1 MFNDHTQSAGR
12 DKTDEVSFQN
22 GPNSC
27 QNPEI
32 DTFRGE
38 MSGCGDPRHTPGF
51 KRFYLQNLDGRV
63 AHGTEKEVLAAT
75 GLSRQLFYQLRTGRT
90 EYAKHWRILY
100 YEETGLRKT
109 VQPQGSKRKY
119 ILFFRDKGPVQ
130 KGTKADFVRIA
141 KLDPNL
147 IYSRIRKNMPI
158 PKWKYQPIQDY
169 RL

>member
-1 MFNDHTQSAGR
+1 MRFLSRMTQILAKIPKLRLSGR
-12 DKTDEVSFQN
+12 
-22 GPNSC
+22 
-27 QNPEI
+27 
-32 DTFRGE
+32 E
-38 MSGCGDPRHTPGF
+38 MSVAGGLRV
-51 KRFYLQNLDGRV
+51 YLQNLDGRV
-63 AHGTEKEVLAAT
+63 AHGTEKEVLAAI

-158 PKWKYQPIQDY
+158 PKWQYQPIQD
-169 RL
+169 